1 MTDTLKAILQLHS
14 EAVDSFKQ
22 GGEITYDL
30 ESDLWD
36 YHFIR
41 GDIRNYDAD
50 ASPYIAEQ
58 LANHLGVE

>member
-1 MTDTLKAILQLHS
+1 MNDTLDYILNQHP
-14 EAVDSFKQ
+14 EAVEDFKQ
-22 GGEITYDL
+22 GGELNYDL

-36 YHFIR
+36 YHFLR

>member
-1 MTDTLKAILQLHS
+1 MIDTLDYILNQHP

-36 YHFIR
+36 YHFLR

-50 ASPYIAEQ
+50 ASQYIAEQ